1 MDYDELFPGR
11 FLKSGELKGK
21 DVTLKI
27 ANVCTEE
34 LPDKKGTKVNKDGE
48 RVRIRGIIAFEK
60 TEKQLVL
67 NKTNGEC
74 LKAMFGRNTDAW
86 VGKRVTFYP
95 ATVDAFGE
103 ETLAIRVRGSPD
115 IAQDMVAD
123 LQLGQKKRTARL
135 KCTTTPAVAPK
146 QAAAT
151 APEPELP
158 GPEPTQQM
166 PAEPGAAG

>member
-11 FLKSGELKGK
+11 FLKSGELKGR

-27 ANVCTEE
+27 TGVFIEE
-34 LPDKKGTKVNKDGE
+34 LPDKKGTKINKDRE
-48 RVRIRGIIAFEK
+48 RVRVRGILSFEK

-74 LKAMFGRNTDAW
+74 LKAMFGRDTDAW
-86 VGKRVTFYP
+86 MGKRVTFFP

-115 IAQDMVAD
+115 IAADMSAD
-123 LQLGQKKRTARL
+123 INLGQKKRTAKL
-135 KCTTTPAVAPK
+135 KRTGQSAAKPAPAP
-146 QAAAT
+146 AP
-151 APEPELP
+151 APEPTP
-158 GPEPTQQM
+158 A
-166 PAEPGAAG
+166 AEPEDASEGLPEEAA